1 MKLRDNLYSSVEVFD
16 TLPEDIKRKAISTFG
31 AYSDLNCS
39 REYGRWSVN
48 TCSAITADYAPDHL
62 VYFFNKKEIR
72 KKYADEIKREEDRF
86 YEESKY
92 CNWDSLND

>member
-1 MKLRDNLYSSVEVFD
+1 MKLRDDLYSSVEVFD
-16 TLPEDIKRKAISTFG
+16 TLPEDIKQKAISIFG

-62 VYFFNKKEIR
+62 VYFFNKDEIK
-72 KKYADEIKREEDRF
+72 KKYAKEIEEEERR
-86 YEESKY
+86 YKEESKY
-92 CNWDSLND
+92 CNWESLNN

>member
-16 TLPEDIKRKAISTFG
+16 TLPEDIKQKAISTFG
-31 AYSDLNCS
+31 AYSDLNIS
-39 REYGRWSVN
+39 REYGKWSVN
-48 TCSAITADYAPDHL
+48 TCSAITRDYAPDHL
-62 VYFFNKKEIR
+62 VYFFNKEEIR